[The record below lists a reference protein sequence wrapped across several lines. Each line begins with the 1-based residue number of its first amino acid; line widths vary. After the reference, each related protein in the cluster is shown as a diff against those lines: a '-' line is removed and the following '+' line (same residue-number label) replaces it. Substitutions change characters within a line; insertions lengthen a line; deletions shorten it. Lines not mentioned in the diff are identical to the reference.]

1 MMKHRLLLMVFIA
14 ALALPCSAKRNILM
28 KGIWPTNQRSIVPN
42 LPIQAWVEDNGKDL
56 LLEFSAKLGT
66 VQVTVS
72 NQKGEIV
79 SRQSVEADAMS
90 SVMVPLDKPM
100 EEGCVISITDGVN
113 VVYGNLLIN

>member
-1 MMKHRLLLMVFIA
+1 MQKYRLLFIVV
-14 ALALPCSAKRNILM
+14 ALLVSLPCFAKKPVLLRGTWG
-28 KGIWPTNQRSIVPN
+28 KGLKSIVPN

-79 SRQSVEADAMS
+79 YRQSVEADAMS

-100 EEGCVISITDGVN
+100 EEGYLLSITDGKN
-113 VVYGNLLIN
+113 VVYGNIIIY

>member
-1 MMKHRLLLMVFIA
+1 MQKYRLLFIVV
-14 ALALPCSAKRNILM
+14 ALLVSLPCFAKRQVKLM
-28 KGIWPTNQRSIVPN
+28 GDWIRVVRSIVPN

-79 SRQSVEADAMS
+79 YSQSVEADAMT

-100 EEGCVISITDGVN
+100 EEGYLLSITDGKN
-113 VVYGNLLIN
+113 VACGEI